1 MGAGGLLYAIG
12 EMSYAHLYG
21 ATDPFSLRWIYALY
35 GVAYLFIGFGILLG
49 FASLVPGWPVIGGAV
64 SLLGALLIAFGWF
77 GYLAGFGSVAPTDAL
92 WTIQLDAIGFFF
104 LFLGIMFSIGGL
116 ASYRTR
122 PPSRLLSWARGR

>member
-49 FASLVPGWPVIGGAV
+49 FASLVPGWPVIGVRSRSSAPFSLRSAGSATWRASGA
-64 SLLGALLIAFGWF
+64 SHL
-77 GYLAGFGSVAPTDAL
+77 
-92 WTIQLDAIGFFF
+92 
-104 LFLGIMFSIGGL
+104 
-116 ASYRTR
+116 RT
-122 PPSRLLSWARGR
+122 PSGPSSSTRSDSSSSF